1 MLFQIDNRE
10 HKLIQELQTRS
21 LAAPFEIAQLPI
33 GDVVIGS
40 TTFERKTL
48 ADLQASVK
56 DGRYREQK
64 KRAVAN
70 GIALSYVIEGA
81 FRFSDATDESK
92 MLTGCVVNTLVRDRI
107 PIVFCPGGLAE
118 TADFIEC
125 LVRRMAA
132 DPAKYT
138 PSDPDSSTQS
148 ASYTSSICLK
158 KKENVTPET
167 CLVLQLAC
175 IPGISSKKAQDILAA
190 HPGIQTMQD
199 LVTHLAATTPAKFA
213 DTTPGIGKTLAA
225 TLYRFLLLAA
235 APAGTEATPCGE
247 PLRENCK
254 KSLEGH

>member
-132 DPAKYT
+132 DPAKYQI
-138 PSDPDSSTQS
+138 PSEPGSAS

-199 LVTHLAATTPAKFA
+199 LVAHLAATTPAQFA

-225 TLYRFLLLAA
+225 TLYRFLLVAA
-235 APAGTEATPCGE
+235 AP
-247 PLRENCK
+247 
-254 KSLEGH
+254 

>member
-138 PSDPDSSTQS
+138 PSDTQS

-190 HPGIQTMQD
+190 HPGIETMQD

-235 APAGTEATPCGE
+235 APAGTEAPH
-247 PLRENCK
+247 LRGAASRK
-254 KSLEGH
+254 L